1 MMRRRLLERVLD
13 EADGSESGR
22 RGPEGRRPRGEI
34 MDSLE
39 RSVVGSLRRIFRTV
53 HGDASIDS
61 DYGLPDVGGLSR
73 SMPAATEQMREAIV
87 AAVERY
93 EPRLCSVRVLPVP
106 DEQGLVLRFEI
117 VAQWKTNEGG
127 AGQTFK
133 VATRLQS
140 SGHLVVDE

>member
-1 MMRRRLLERVLD
+1 
-13 EADGSESGR
+13 
-22 RGPEGRRPRGEI
+22 
-34 MDSLE
+34 MDPFE
-39 RSVVGSLRRIFRTV
+39 RSLVDSLRRIFRTV

-61 DYGLPDVGGLSR
+61 NYGLPDVGGLSR

-106 DEQGLVLRFEI
+106 DQQGLVLRFEI
-117 VAQWKTNEGG
+117 VARWKTNQGG
-127 AGQTFK
+127 AGLPFK

-140 SGHLVVDE
+140 SGHLVVDD